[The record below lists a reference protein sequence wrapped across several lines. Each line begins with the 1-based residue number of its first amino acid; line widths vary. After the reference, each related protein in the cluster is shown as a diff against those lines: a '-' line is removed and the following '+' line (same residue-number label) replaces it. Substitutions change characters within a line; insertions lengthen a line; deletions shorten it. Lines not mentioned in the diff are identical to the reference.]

1 MGDKIIYWGTLLIA
15 WALLPIAAVR
25 VAWDI
30 AVDYIEATFRSE
42 EK

>member
-1 MGDKIIYWGTLLIA
+1 MGDRIIYWGTLLIA

-30 AVDYIEATFRSE
+30 AVDYIESTINTK

>member
-1 MGDKIIYWGTLLIA
+1 MGEKIVYWGTLLIA
-15 WALLPIAAVR
+15 WVLLPLAAVR

-30 AVDYIEATFRSE
+30 AVDYIEATIHGQ